1 MAWRRLARV
10 VQLLIVARGWER
22 ERRGGIRTGLGIV
35 AEGCFD
41 CAGVLAGV
49 LRGFQWSLLGRRREI
64 TSIWYCLHIFTVRC
78 LCGEFVAL

>member
-1 MAWRRLARV
+1 M
-10 VQLLIVARGWER
+10 GE
-22 ERRGGIRTGLGIV
+22 GDKGIRTGLGIV

-78 LCGEFVAL
+78 LSGEFVSLWLACLRLTSCCNE